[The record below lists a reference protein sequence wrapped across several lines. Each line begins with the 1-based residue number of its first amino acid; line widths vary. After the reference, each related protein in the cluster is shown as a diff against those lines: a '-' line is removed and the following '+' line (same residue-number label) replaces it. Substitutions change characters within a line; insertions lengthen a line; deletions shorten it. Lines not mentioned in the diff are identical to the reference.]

1 LREFEQKYSNLYSER
16 NSLQEQTDKFIKEN
30 EFLREQ
36 LQSQETEAGE
46 QELQMGNEIKNLQ
59 SLIKERGKQ
68 LEEVMKTMDTLKNE
82 TSHSVD
88 SSNNNNSF
96 NIKQS
101 IDNLRSMN

>member
-1 LREFEQKYSNLYSER
+1 
-16 NSLQEQTDKFIKEN
+16 LQEQNDKFLKDN
-30 EFLREQ
+30 ETLRQQ
-36 LQSQETEAGE
+36 LQSQEVEAE
-46 QELQMGNEIKNLQ
+46 ERELQMANEAKNLQ

-82 TSHSVD
+82 TSQSID
-88 SSNNNNSF
+88 TSNNNSF

>member
-1 LREFEQKYSNLYSER
+1 M
-16 NSLQEQTDKFIKEN
+16 QEQNDKFLKDN
-30 EFLREQ
+30 ETLRQQ
-36 LQSQETEAGE
+36 LQSQEVEAE
-46 QELQMGNEIKNLQ
+46 ERELQMANEAKNLQ

-82 TSHSVD
+82 TSQSID
-88 SSNNNNSF
+88 TSNNNSF